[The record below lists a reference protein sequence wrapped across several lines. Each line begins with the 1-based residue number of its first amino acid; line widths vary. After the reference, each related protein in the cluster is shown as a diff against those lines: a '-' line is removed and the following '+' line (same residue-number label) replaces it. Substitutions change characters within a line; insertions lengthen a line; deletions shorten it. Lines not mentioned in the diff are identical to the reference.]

1 MMGAEFRLEIRL
13 LGRFS
18 VRRGGQE
25 IPPPELG
32 GRLGRTLIRILVT
45 RRGSVVPVDVL
56 AEALWPTRQPADPA
70 ANVAVLLSRVR
81 RALADPQLIEAA
93 SRGYVFAGGG
103 CCRVD
108 AEVFLSCAEVGHA
121 HLGSGRPEAALRAL
135 QTALASWGGEP
146 LPEDTYADWSYE
158 YREQLLRAYLQVL
171 EEGAQAALAVGDPF
185 LAESLAARL
194 VAREPLREDGHLL
207 LIRSLAE
214 SGNQAAAL
222 SAFES
227 LKATLAEELDIEP
240 SREALELRQQVERGE
255 LARRPP
261 TRRRSIRRIPA
272 EPLAAELAFVDRDE
286 ELGLIDRVIS
296 EPGRSVAMVTGP
308 GGAGK
313 SRLLAEATARGH
325 RRVLAARGFLADR
338 EEAWSI
344 ARTLISEALSLHPDA
359 VETIPGAAARALTDL
374 APEIVDLRPVSD
386 LAIDPES
393 RRALLLEGGVRLLSA
408 AIDGDGIIA
417 IDDLQWADA
426 SSLDLIDQVIR
437 RTEGAHLVLAYRPEE
452 VPEEGVMTTFFAK
465 LEGVAMVRRMAL
477 GPLPVGAIAELVGD
491 EDLARTISEETD
503 CSPLAVSEVLLRL
516 GSEGIIEPGRRGV
529 WRTILSGTNDRS
541 RAAARAGQRE
551 AIRKRADRLPPR
563 CRKMLRLLA
572 LLGREAPARL
582 LAGALRTGERQ
593 VLDALDLLSRSD
605 LVRVGEEGWA
615 VGHDVIAEAVIER
628 LKPVEQARLHGLL
641 ADALST
647 QGGDPAATA
656 RHLLLAGDREQAAI
670 SFARAA
676 QENLER
682 FAHVEAGRLAEEGM
696 AIGPGDQSR
705 GDLLAVRAEVRIRS
719 GDLPRAKEDL
729 RTLVTLKD
737 PGPHR
742 SKVINRMAMLVSGSD
757 DFREASDLIELALA
771 EAGEDARARA
781 DALTTGAIVE
791 MNLNHLELAEARFDE
806 ALELFRRL
814 GDAKGVAG
822 ILDGRAMAMWAAGQI
837 RQAARAMDYVARLFM
852 DAGELLRVG
861 FPRASRGT
869 LLHWMVR
876 PQEGLTDT
884 EQALEL
890 ERTLGN
896 ADGEAFALCSR
907 SGTLVGLGRLSEAL
921 ADAEEALATAR
932 KLGHR
937 EWTTFSYWSLGQ
949 AKLAMANLAGAEAA
963 FADGL
968 ETAENMP
975 MWVSFSSSGMAIALS
990 RQGELDRAQHH
1001 ADVALSRGLPNALY
1015 DARLAAAEVAI
1026 GTGDPRAIELIRDA
1040 ISKAEEGGHLLSV
1053 RRLAELS
1060 ELL

>member
-1 MMGAEFRLEIRL
+1 MGAESKLEIRL

-18 VRRGGQE
+18 IRRGGQE

-81 RALADPQLIEAA
+81 RALTDPQLIAA
-93 SRGYVFAGGG
+93 ATRGYLFAGGG

-108 AEVFLSCAEVGHA
+108 SEVFLNRAEGGHA
-121 HLGSGRPEAALRAL
+121 HLGSGHPEAALQAL
-135 QTALASWGGEP
+135 QTALDCWGGEP

-158 YREQLLRAYLQVL
+158 YRDQLLRAYLQVL

-194 VAREPLREDGHLL
+194 VAREPLREGGHLL

-214 SGNQAAAL
+214 SGNQASAL

-227 LKATLAEELDIEP
+227 LKAVLAEELDLEP

-255 LARRPP
+255 LARRPSV
-261 TRRRSIRRIPA
+261 RRRSLREIPA
-272 EPLAAELAFVDRDE
+272 EPLAAELAFVGRDE
-286 ELGLIDRVIS
+286 ELGVIDRVIS
-296 EPGRSVAMVTGP
+296 ESGRAVAIVTGP

-313 SRLLAEATARGH
+313 SRLLAEAAARGH
-325 RRVLAARGFLADR
+325 RRVLGARGFLPDR
-338 EEAWSI
+338 EEAWSM
-344 ARTLISEALSLHPDA
+344 ARSLIREALSLHPDA
-359 VETIPGAAARALTDL
+359 FATIPEAAARALTEL
-374 APEIVDLRPVSD
+374 VPEIVDLRPVSD

-393 RRALLLEGGVRLLSA
+393 RRALLLEWGARLLSA

-426 SSLDLIDQVIR
+426 SSLDLIDHVVR
-437 RTEGAHLVLAYRPEE
+437 RTESAHVVLAYRPEE
-452 VPEEGVMTTFFAK
+452 VPGEGIVATFLA
-465 LEGVAMVRRMAL
+465 LVNSVATVRRVAL
-477 GPLPVGAIAELVGD
+477 GPLPGRAIAELVGD
-491 EDLARTISEETD
+491 ERLAQTIAEETD

-516 GSEGIIEPGRRGV
+516 SIEGIIEPRWRGV
-529 WRTILSGTNDRS
+529 WRTVSSGASDQS

-551 AIRKRADRLPPR
+551 AIRKRADRLPLR
-563 CRKMLRLLA
+563 CRKILRLLA
-572 LLGREAPARL
+572 LLGREVPARL
-582 LAGALRTGERQ
+582 LASALRVGQRQ
-593 VLDALDLLSRSD
+593 VLDALDVLSRSD
-605 LVRVGEEGWA
+605 LVRVGDGGWA
-615 VGHDVIAEAVIER
+615 VSHDVIAEAVIER
-628 LKPVEQARLHGLL
+628 LKPVEQAQLHSLL

-647 QGGDPAATA
+647 QGGDRAGTA
-656 RHLLLAGDREQAAI
+656 RHLLLAGDRERAAV

-682 FAHVEAGRLAEEGM
+682 FAHVEAGRLAEEGIAM
-696 AIGPGDQSR
+696 NPGDRAR

-719 GDLPRAKEDL
+719 GDLPKAKEDL
-729 RTLVTLKD
+729 RALLAIKD
-737 PGPHR
+737 PGPNR
-742 SKVINRMAMLVSGSD
+742 SKVINRMAMLVSGSE

-781 DALTTGAIVE
+781 EALTTGAIIE

-822 ILDGRAMAMWAAGQI
+822 ILDGRAMALWAAGQI
-837 RQAARAMDYVARLFM
+837 REAARAMDYVATLFM
-852 DAGELLRVG
+852 DAGELMRVG

-876 PQEGLTDT
+876 PQEGLADTD
-884 EQALEL
+884 QALEL

-907 SGTLVGLGRLSEAL
+907 SGTLVGLGRLSEAV
-921 ADAEEALATAR
+921 ADAEDALATAR
-932 KLGHR
+932 TLGHR

-949 AKLAMANLAGAEAA
+949 AKLAMADLAGAEAA
-963 FADGL
+963 FADAL
-968 ETAENMP
+968 ETARNMP

-990 RQGELDRAQHH
+990 RQGEFDRARHH
-1001 ADVALSRGLPNALY
+1001 ADVALSQGLPHALY
-1015 DARLAAAEVAI
+1015 DARLSAAEVAVA
-1026 GTGDPRAIELIRDA
+1026 TMDPKADALIRDA
-1040 ISKAEEGGHLLSV
+1040 ISKAEQGGHLLSV

-1060 ELL
+1060 ERL